1 MQLWIKRFS
10 PANVSEMITEYFT
23 INSFLMTEL
32 CSGNFMKNEEYK
44 PKKLV
49 VNALA
54 SSALTFN
61 VSANRSF
68 PVRKVYLLTANP
80 EQNVGIV

>member
-1 MQLWIKRFS
+1 
-10 PANVSEMITEYFT
+10 
-23 INSFLMTEL
+23 MTEL
-32 CSGNFMKNEEYK
+32 CSGNFYQNEEYK

-54 SSALTFN
+54 SSALTFK

-68 PVRKVYLLTANP
+68 PVQKVYSLTANTG
-80 EQNVGIV
+80 QNVGIV